1 MGDSAKEGHHEI
13 HTRVH
18 FKAMK
23 YRVQESLIYGLLAA
37 AFLFCCTRPALGI
50 VVHPNEGEPNLIEWT
65 DRPDPNVVGRW
76 SSNASF
82 VVVAPNW
89 IITTRHQSTSPTIVT
104 IEGITYDCHYNSEW
118 VGGSGGNADIQLIRL
133 TTTDGGN
140 PNLAH
145 YASPYEGSDEK
156 GQDVV
161 IGGYGDGRGGLLKT
175 RGTTYGY
182 EWDNSSNTTLR
193 LGTNK
198 VDDTKNN
205 NTLGSL
211 TSDIIIADFD
221 GLNEGESTVYEC
233 IPAVH
238 DSGGGWFIHDGNEWK
253 VAGLSRAVDTHYEQ
267 GHFDDPN
274 YILYEAWFRNKTN
287 PNTLQP
293 DYLDAVR
300 INSYAAWIHDIIYVP
315 GDLTGDDWVD
325 FTDFGAFAN
334 QWGRDDCSELN
345 NWCEGADFEPT
356 NGSVDWDDLAF
367 LADVWLT
374 GWEY

>member
-1 MGDSAKEGHHEI
+1 MGDSAKEEHHEI
-13 HTRVH
+13 RTRVH

-37 AFLFCCTRPALGI
+37 AFLFCCTRPALGVI
-50 VVHPNEGEPNLIEWT
+50 WHPDGEPNLIEWT

-76 SSNASF
+76 GSNASC
-82 VVVAPNW
+82 VAVSSNCV
-89 IITTRHQSTSPTIVT
+89 ITVRHAGGGVDTSVEI
-104 IEGITYDCHYNSEW
+104 
-118 VGGSGGNADIQLIRL
+118 GGNTYVVTEVWNHD
-133 TTTDGGN
+133 TTDLRVAKLYGA
-140 PNLAH
+140 NLR
-145 YASPYEGSDEK
+145 SFVGLYEDTNEIGKDI
-156 GQDVV
+156 V

-175 RGTTYGY
+175 GGITYGY
-182 EWDNSSNTTLR
+182 EWDNSTNTTLR

-198 VDDTKNN
+198 VDDTEND

-221 GLNEGESTVYEC
+221 GLGEGNSTVYEG

-238 DSGGGWFIHDGNEWK
+238 DSGSGWFIKVGETWK

-274 YILYEAWFRNKTN
+274 YILYEAWFRNRAD
-287 PNTLQP
+287 PNILQP

-300 INSYAAWIHDIIYVP
+300 ISSYATWILETIPERLP

-325 FTDFGAFAN
+325 FADFAVFAQYWQN
-334 QWGRDDCSELN
+334 AECEFPD
-345 NWCEGADFEPT
+345 WCLGADCEPD
-356 NGSVDWDDLAF
+356 GDVDWADLAA
-367 LADVWLT
+367 LVDGWLCD
-374 GWEY
+374 WECY